1 MIQLAKMIVVGD
13 PEEMENSEL
22 QDRARELV
30 KRRMKELNQELQA
43 LCS

>member
-22 QDRARELV
+22 QDRAREFV